1 MTNCIHTRTRTHTA
15 LATVLT
21 AAALLAGCAAPVGQR
36 ATGVAEPQWQTPGP
50 RGGVCNAA
58 PAQAFIGQAG
68 TATVTEKARVASGA
82 AMARVL
88 RPHQPATLEFNP
100 ERLNLLVDDKGRIT
114 AAACN

>member
-1 MTNCIHTRTRTHTA
+1 MTNHTRTRTA

-36 ATGVAEPQWQTPGP
+36 ATGAADPQWQSPGP
-50 RGGVCNAA
+50 RGGACNAA
-58 PAQAFIGQAG
+58 PAQGFIGQAG

-88 RPHQPATLEFNP
+88 RPNQATTREFNA

-114 AAACN
+114 AVTCN